1 MHSPLALIHAVTILN
16 DIMDIQISFCKIVIS
31 IAKSDEVS
39 RENFIRFH
47 IQEPLIKL
55 ILKQHSEI
63 SKLACITIKELC
75 VKEYDIKCLCETTI
89 YHHHNIINNNNNS
102 NNNNNNNQQ
111 INNNYNYTLIDSIIA
126 LLDAIPND
134 IKIQIEGLRILV
146 IINQYHP
153 DIIISIRKISFFQI
167 LKKTRKFLN
176 NTIKTKQIPSDYDIK
191 DIENLLDSQLWN
203 KEKCIIS

>member
-111 INNNYNYTLIDSIIA
+111 IN
-126 LLDAIPND
+126 
-134 IKIQIEGLRILV
+134 
-146 IINQYHP
+146 
-153 DIIISIRKISFFQI
+153 
-167 LKKTRKFLN
+167 
-176 NTIKTKQIPSDYDIK
+176 KQIPSDYDIK

>member
-16 DIMDIQISFCKIVIS
+16 DITDIQISFCKIVIA
-31 IAKSDEVS
+31 IAKSDEVG

-89 YHHHNIINNNNNS
+89 YHHNISNNSNSNSNQHNNNNY
-102 NNNNNNNQQ
+102 
-111 INNNYNYTLIDSIIA
+111 IYTLIDSIIA
-126 LLDAIPND
+126 LLDALPND
-134 IKIQIEGLRILV
+134 IKIQIEGLKILV

-153 DIIISIRKISFFQI
+153 DIILSIRKISFFQI

-176 NTIKTKQIPSDYDIK
+176 HTIKAKQIPSDYDIK
-191 DIENLLDSQLWN
+191 DVENLLDSQLWN
-203 KEKCIIS
+203 KDKCIIS

>member
-1 MHSPLALIHAVTILN
+1 MHSPLALIHAVAILN
-16 DIMDIQISFCKIVIS
+16 DITDIQVSFCKIVIA

-75 VKEYDIKCLCETTI
+75 VKEYDIKCLCETTV
-89 YHHHNIINNNNNS
+89 YHHNISNNINNNNQHNS
-102 NNNNNNNQQ
+102 
-111 INNNYNYTLIDSIIA
+111 NNYNYTLIDSVIA
-126 LLDAIPND
+126 LLDALPND
-134 IKIQIEGLRILV
+134 IKIQIEGLKILV

-153 DIIISIRKISFFQI
+153 DIIISIRKLSFFHI
-167 LKKTRKFLN
+167 LKKTRNCLN
-176 NTIKTKQIPSDYDIK
+176 HTMKTKQIPSDYDIK
-191 DIENLLDSQLWN
+191 DIEILLESQLWN
-203 KEKCIIS
+203 KDKCIIS